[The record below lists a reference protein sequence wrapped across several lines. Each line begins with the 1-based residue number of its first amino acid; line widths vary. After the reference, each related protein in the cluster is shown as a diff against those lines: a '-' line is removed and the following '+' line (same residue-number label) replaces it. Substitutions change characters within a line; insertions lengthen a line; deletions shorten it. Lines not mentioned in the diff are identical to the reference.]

1 MTAERDPRQRVRY
14 SLTKERTRDV
24 HFALEATPPE
34 DCKKVKDI
42 KERKKLLLKFGRCFN
57 CIEKGHRS
65 RDCNVTI
72 ECKLCKG
79 QHSSCLCE
87 AKPQQASGGNQDRP
101 TGGNSDRPGNNVS
114 AQLVGTECRIALQ
127 TAQALIKGG
136 TQGRVRVLFD
146 SGSHRSFVTAK
157 AALKYELPV
166 ERKEWITISTFGQ
179 KGKESGLREVLRFD
193 IKPLRGGRVQALE
206 AYVVPE
212 ISHISNEHVEV
223 VKNDFP
229 HLRDLWFS
237 DVCQSKEELEIDLL
251 IGADY
256 LWEFQRGRTV
266 RGESEEPVAIETELG
281 WVLSGPLKR
290 RYEFSEAS
298 VQEVSVNF
306 ISQDSAGLDK
316 ASLDREVSR
325 LWDLESLGIKSSDEV
340 HESFENEIEFLEGR
354 YSVKLPWKLGHDP
367 LPSNFANSVSR
378 MKGQL
383 KRLKREPEVLNE
395 YDSIIKE
402 QLSAGVIEKV
412 SELEEPGGN
421 VHYLPHHAVIRRDA
435 ETTKLRIVYDASSKE
450 TKNGTSLND
459 CLHTGP
465 SLNPLLFDILVRF
478 RENKIA
484 LVGDI
489 EKAFLNV
496 AVDPEDRDSLRFLW
510 VEDVRDSNLSVVVYR
525 FCRVVFGLNAS
536 PFLLNGTIRHHLA
549 TYAEVDPEFVKRMIE
564 GFYVDDLVTG
574 ERTVDKTFTLY
585 KNARER
591 MSKGG
596 FTLRKWKTNDPGLRE
611 MISTCESNKTTREV
625 GRLEDE
631 ETYAKSK
638 LEPQG
643 GTKGEKVLGLAWDCE
658 NDTLHFNFQHIA
670 DKAKGLEATKR
681 NVLSLLA
688 SLFDPLGMVSPV
700 TVGMK
705 VLFQEIC
712 NSKFDWD
719 EVLTGEIKRKW
730 DKWVQDLAETKEICI
745 NRCLYETGGGDVT
758 ECYLHGFGDASK
770 KAYCAMVYF
779 VYFIR
784 WSF

>member
-1 MTAERDPRQRVRY
+1 MKATRRDCARGLYDFVK
-14 SLTKERTRDV
+14 TKYRALQALNVDERTYSEIVVPMLLEKIPDSVRLTISRGKQYLEWTLKDLLDSLLTEV
-24 HFALEATPPE
+24 ELREYHNLTAQRGGSNDRRKGPQTASALFTNKGGDKTADKRCAFCLGGHPPE
-34 DCKKVKDI
+34 DCKRVQDI

-57 CIEKGHRS
+57 CIERGHHS
-65 RDCNVTI
+65 RDCSVTI

-79 QHSSCLCE
+79 QHNSCLCM

-101 TGGNSDRPGNNVS
+101 TGGNCDRPGNNVS

-179 KGKESGLREVLRFD
+179 KGKESGLRDVVRFD

-206 AYVVPE
+206 AYVVLE

-251 IGADY
+251 IGTDY

-383 KRLKREPEVLNE
+383 KRLKR
-395 YDSIIKE
+395 
-402 QLSAGVIEKV
+402 
-412 SELEEPGGN
+412 
-421 VHYLPHHAVIRRDA
+421 
-435 ETTKLRIVYDASSKE
+435 
-450 TKNGTSLND
+450 
-459 CLHTGP
+459 
-465 SLNPLLFDILVRF
+465 
-478 RENKIA
+478 
-484 LVGDI
+484 
-489 EKAFLNV
+489 
-496 AVDPEDRDSLRFLW
+496 
-510 VEDVRDSNLSVVVYR
+510 
-525 FCRVVFGLNAS
+525 
-536 PFLLNGTIRHHLA
+536 
-549 TYAEVDPEFVKRMIE
+549 
-564 GFYVDDLVTG
+564 
-574 ERTVDKTFTLY
+574 
-585 KNARER
+585 
-591 MSKGG
+591 
-596 FTLRKWKTNDPGLRE
+596 
-611 MISTCESNKTTREV
+611 
-625 GRLEDE
+625 
-631 ETYAKSK
+631 
-638 LEPQG
+638 
-643 GTKGEKVLGLAWDCE
+643 
-658 NDTLHFNFQHIA
+658 
-670 DKAKGLEATKR
+670 
-681 NVLSLLA
+681 
-688 SLFDPLGMVSPV
+688 
-700 TVGMK
+700 
-705 VLFQEIC
+705 
-712 NSKFDWD
+712 
-719 EVLTGEIKRKW
+719 
-730 DKWVQDLAETKEICI
+730 
-745 NRCLYETGGGDVT
+745 
-758 ECYLHGFGDASK
+758 
-770 KAYCAMVYF
+770 
-779 VYFIR
+779 
-784 WSF
+784 